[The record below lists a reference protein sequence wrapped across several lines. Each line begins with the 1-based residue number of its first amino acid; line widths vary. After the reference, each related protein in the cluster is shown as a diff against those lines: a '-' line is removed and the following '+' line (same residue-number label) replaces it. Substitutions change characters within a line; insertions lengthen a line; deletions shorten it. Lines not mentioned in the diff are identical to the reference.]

1 MVVAAP
7 KIRAHENLQC
17 FFFLGAS
24 TEEDGWKEHWP
35 FFANLTQLS
44 QIHRPF
50 YRVFSSQ
57 RMTDFYPSFWCP
69 PIRSPN
75 PKKKHP
81 NIQVHHY
88 FLEIKTPPS
97 SNKKTPN
104 PKTPNRKKIV
114 IFFPQ
119 ENLHTLTT
127 SQPYWMDVR

>member
-1 MVVAAP
+1 MRKDLELKAQAEAEDSALITIEEVEEEPEEQRGWLLQRQKYVP
-7 KIRAHENLQC
+7 TKICNV
-17 FFFLGAS
+17 FFLGAS

-81 NIQVHHY
+81 NI
-88 FLEIKTPPS
+88 
-97 SNKKTPN
+97 
-104 PKTPNRKKIV
+104 
-114 IFFPQ
+114 
-119 ENLHTLTT
+119 
-127 SQPYWMDVR
+127 